1 MKTAPSRSRLVAAL
15 VLPLVAFAQEQ
26 PYRIE
31 RPSFPLGIRSYAPQL
46 VPPIRMT
53 NSQRLHTLIRGGNLY
68 LSVQDALAL
77 AIENNLNLEI
87 NRYGPLLADS
97 ALERA
102 RAGGPLRGVP
112 SASAQVSS
120 VNAGV
125 GVNGT
130 ASSAGVGGGGG
141 GGGGNGGAGG
151 AAIQQV
157 GSITPNLDPVLQSTT
172 TFSHLTSPQANTV
185 LSQTS
190 ALVDSVHNYN
200 NVMQQGLL
208 SGGTLSFRSFEGY
221 TKENSPNDLLN
232 PAVGPH
238 MDLTFRHSLLRGRGT
253 LLNNRGIRAALIN
266 VEGSREVFRS
276 QLLDLVVSVLN
287 LYWDMVSARDQL
299 KVREHALTVAQ
310 KFVADTKMEISV
322 GAIPAVEI
330 SRAEAEEATRKQD
343 LSVAQVAVRQ
353 RATALKEALSHTVD
367 PLLESAEI
375 IPTDSIE
382 VPENEDL
389 PPVRD
394 LLKTAMANRPDVAVS
409 KLRDQTTEIGLA
421 GTIDPLRPNL
431 SVSAVTYNRG
441 VAGTPQHPGANSF
454 FDGGYGSALGQVFH
468 RNFPNNQAAVNFS
481 IRLNNRQAQ
490 ADYGIDQLQFR
501 QGQLR
506 SQKDDNQILVDISSQ
521 VNALRQASSRYST
534 AKARRILQ
542 EQLLDAEQKRA
553 AGIATLNILMADQR
567 ALLAAQI
574 SEMSA
579 LASYSKARISLDQVL
594 GETLEK
600 NHITLDEGLAG
611 RVERESR
618 LPDVAARVPDEE
630 KK

>member
-1 MKTAPSRSRLVAAL
+1 
-15 VLPLVAFAQEQ
+15 
-26 PYRIE
+26 
-31 RPSFPLGIRSYAPQL
+31 
-46 VPPIRMT
+46 
-53 NSQRLHTLIRGGNLY
+53 
-68 LSVQDALAL
+68 
-77 AIENNLNLEI
+77 
-87 NRYGPLLADS
+87 
-97 ALERA
+97 
-102 RAGGPLRGVP
+102 
-112 SASAQVSS
+112 
-120 VNAGV
+120 
-125 GVNGT
+125 
-130 ASSAGVGGGGG
+130 
-141 GGGGNGGAGG
+141 
-151 AAIQQV
+151 
-157 GSITPNLDPVLQSTT
+157 
-172 TFSHLTSPQANTV
+172 
-185 LSQTS
+185 
-190 ALVDSVHNYN
+190 
-200 NVMQQGLL
+200 
-208 SGGTLSFRSFEGY
+208 
-221 TKENSPNDLLN
+221 
-232 PAVGPH
+232 
-238 MDLTFRHSLLRGRGT
+238 
-253 LLNNRGIRAALIN
+253 
-266 VEGSREVFRS
+266 
-276 QLLDLVVSVLN
+276 
-287 LYWDMVSARDQL
+287 
-299 KVREHALTVAQ
+299 LTVAQ

-343 LSVAQVAVRQ
+343 LSVAQVTVRQ
-353 RATALKEALSHTVD
+353 RATAMKEALSHTVD
-367 PLLESAEI
+367 SLLEAAEI

-441 VAGTPQHPGANSF
+441 VAGTPQHAGANSF

-481 IRLNNRQAQ
+481 IRLYNRQAQ

-521 VNALRQASSRYST
+521 VNALRQASSRYAT